1 MSLENLKFLRHCDSR
16 WLSLLPAVERLH
28 KQLPAL
34 KKYFLEFIPAK
45 EKRSTNI
52 QKFKSIHETLKKEE
66 GMILVKMCF
75 LESVKPLFDVFLTA
89 FQTEGPMIHVLYPS
103 LVDMLQRLMSRFIKE
118 ELLQAKNGS
127 ELAQIDVAKFDNQ
140 LSDGKFNLN
149 SQTRAQLQKL
159 PTLRQK
165 ECLMGIG
172 SFFSKATAYLQDK
185 LPYKNKVLKA
195 LPCLHPDLRAK
206 ASSERQIVVVATLLP
221 CCDEDEVPL
230 IVDEW
235 KMYREAEIPKDWT
248 EETMKDGSKKYL
260 RVDKYWAIVLSLNN
274 AAGNDRFKVLLKV
287 IKCALTLA
295 HGNADTER
303 ILSVNKK
310 IMTKERANTN
320 QSTLI
325 GIRLARDDVICAGG
339 QPTDVKVTKQLLG
352 QCKLAHA
359 EYKRDA
365 EERKAKEREEK
376 RKKDQEEEKKRC
388 AEEEEKRRLE
398 KMKNLSEQNMETD

>member
-1 MSLENLKFLRHCDSR
+1 
-16 WLSLLPAVERLH
+16 
-28 KQLPAL
+28 
-34 KKYFLEFIPAK
+34 
-45 EKRSTNI
+45 
-52 QKFKSIHETLKKEE
+52 
-66 GMILVKMCF
+66 
-75 LESVKPLFDVFLTA
+75 
-89 FQTEGPMIHVLYPS
+89 
-103 LVDMLQRLMSRFIKE
+103 
-118 ELLQAKNGS
+118 
-127 ELAQIDVAKFDNQ
+127 
-140 LSDGKFNLN
+140 
-149 SQTRAQLQKL
+149 
-159 PTLRQK
+159 
-165 ECLMGIG
+165 
-172 SFFSKATAYLQDK
+172 
-185 LPYKNKVLKA
+185 
-195 LPCLHPDLRAK
+195 
-206 ASSERQIVVVATLLP
+206 
-221 CCDEDEVPL
+221 
-230 IVDEW
+230 
-235 KMYREAEIPKDWT
+235 MYREAEIPKDWT

-260 RVDKYWAIVLSLNN
+260 RVDKYWAIVLSLKN